1 MRSWERVDQIIG
13 RVEHILLSL
22 LLSSMLLIAFLQIIL
37 RNVFATG
44 LTWGDPLVRNL
55 VLWISFVGAA
65 LATREGK
72 HIQIDLA
79 SRWTSPGAR
88 NIVETLTHGFS
99 CFICCLLTWA
109 SVKFIINEI
118 QMKNVLFSGIPSWVS
133 EIILPLTFGSM
144 AFRFGL
150 RLMRSFLGIVR
161 LDLAGAEERKR

>member
-1 MRSWERVDQIIG
+1 MRSWERMDQIIG
-13 RVEHILLSL
+13 RVEHILLIL
-22 LLSSMLLIAFLQIIL
+22 LLSSMLLIAFLQIVL

-72 HIQIDLA
+72 HIQIDLV
-79 SRWTSPGAR
+79 SRWTGPGAK
-88 NIVETLTHGFS
+88 NIVEILTHAFS
-99 CFICCLLTWA
+99 LFICCLLTWA

-144 AFRFGL
+144 AFRYGL
-150 RLMRSFLGIVR
+150 RLMSSFFGVLRVGT
-161 LDLAGAEERKR
+161 AGAEERKR

>member
-1 MRSWERVDQIIG
+1 MGRWERIDQIVG
-13 RVEHILLSL
+13 RVEHLLLVILLSA
-22 LLSSMLLIAFLQIIL
+22 MLLIALLQVLL

-55 VLWISFVGAA
+55 VLWVGCIGAA
-65 LATREGK
+65 LATQEGK
-72 HIQIDLA
+72 NIQIDLA
-79 SRWTSPGAR
+79 SRWTRPR
-88 NIVETLTHGFS
+88 ERRIVDLLTHGFS
-99 CFICCLLTWA
+99 FFICCLLTWA

-150 RLMRSFLGIVR
+150 RLMKSFLGIVR
-161 LDLAGAEERKR
+161 VDLAGVEERKR

>member
-1 MRSWERVDQIIG
+1 MDQIIG
-13 RVEHILLSL
+13 RAEHILLIL
-22 LLSSMLLIAFLQIIL
+22 LLSSMLLIAFFQIIL
-37 RNVFATG
+37 RNIFATG

-72 HIQIDLA
+72 HIQIDLV
-79 SRWTSPGAR
+79 SRWTRPRAR
-88 NIVETLTHGFS
+88 RIVETLTHGFS
-99 CFICCLLTWA
+99 FSICCLLTWA
-109 SVKFIINEI
+109 SVKFIINDI

-144 AFRFGL
+144 AFRYGL
-150 RLMRSFLGIVR
+150 RLMKSFSAILR